1 MDLVYNVLLSYVWND
16 KLLVDYLY
24 IVYQLLDKYGKKIY
38 DYVDVIKQVDTKLGE
53 LMVYFKEEN
62 YTKKNIYELLLYTIW
77 KTWYNVFELNI
88 WGWLNEGDLKLG
100 DWEKVVK
107 KSSQPGLMIKT
118 VDWKIYKRFIIDDV
132 KKLLDLN

>member
-1 MDLVYNVLLSYVWND
+1 MELVYNVLLSYVWND

-24 IVYQLLDKYGKKIY
+24 IVYNLLDKYGKKIY
-38 DYVDVIKQVDTKLGE
+38 DYVDVIKHVDTKLGE

-62 YTKKNIYELLLYTIW
+62 YTKKNIYELLLYAIW

-88 WGWLNEGDLKLG
+88 GAWLNEEELWLER
-100 DWEKVVK
+100 WEKIVK
-107 KSSQPGLMIKT
+107 ESLQPGLMIKT
-118 VDWKIYKRFIIDDV
+118 IDWKIYKRFIMDDV